1 MTRKEIK
8 DESKIYFRPQE
19 RAGKGFK
26 VKLTGKVAIITGA
39 ASGIGRATA
48 ELFARE
54 GARVVVADINAE
66 GAFDTVKAIT
76 GIGGEAFFVQTDISK
91 RGEVEKMVRATMLTY
106 QGLDILVNN
115 AALLAFG
122 TVLKTKE
129 EDWDRVMAVNLKGVY
144 LCSKLATPRI
154 IERGG
159 GVIINVASI
168 GGLVGGPALAAYNAS
183 KGGVVLLTKNMAIDL
198 APYNIRVNC
207 LCPGTA
213 LTPMASQIFSTKAK
227 GDASKVE
234 NIKEAGLR
242 GYPLRRYGK
251 PEEMARAILFLASE
265 ESAFITGTSLIVD
278 GGYTAK

>member
-1 MTRKEIK
+1 M
-8 DESKIYFRPQE
+8 
-19 RAGKGFK
+19 
-26 VKLTGKVAIITGA
+26 VKLDGKVAIITGA

-54 GARVVVADINAE
+54 GARVVVADINAG
-66 GAFDTVKAIT
+66 GATDTVKAIT
-76 GIGGEAFFVQTDISK
+76 SLGGEALFVQTDITK
-91 RGEVEKMVRATMLTY
+91 YGEVEKMVEATMLTY

-115 AALLAFG
+115 AAILAFG
-122 TVLKTKE
+122 TILKTKE
-129 EDWDRVMAVNLKGVY
+129 EDWDRLMAVNLKGVY
-144 LCSKLATPRI
+144 LCSKLAVPRI

-159 GVIINVASI
+159 GVIINIASI

-213 LTPMASQIFSTKAK
+213 LTSMANQIFVTRAK
-227 GDASKVE
+227 GDVDKVE
-234 NIKEAGLR
+234 SMKEAGLR

-251 PEEMARAILFLASE
+251 PEEMAQAILFLASE
-265 ESAFITGTSLIVD
+265 ESAFMTGASLVVD

>member
-1 MTRKEIK
+1 M
-8 DESKIYFRPQE
+8 
-19 RAGKGFK
+19 A
-26 VKLTGKVAIITGA
+26 KLAAKVAIVTGA

-54 GARVVVADINAE
+54 GARVVVADINA
-66 GAFDTVKAIT
+66 GGGTDTVKAIT
-76 GIGGEAFFVQTDISK
+76 SLGGEALFVQTDISK
-91 RGEVEKMVRATMLTY
+91 YGEVEKMVEATMLAY

-115 AALLAFG
+115 AAILAFG
-122 TVLKTKE
+122 TILKTKE
-129 EDWDRVMAVNLKGVY
+129 EDWDRLMAVNLKGVY
-144 LCSKLATPRI
+144 LCSKLAAPRI

-207 LCPGTA
+207 LCPGTV
-213 LTPMASQIFSTKAK
+213 LTSMASQIFVTRAK
-227 GDASKVE
+227 GDVDKVQSM
-234 NIKEAGLR
+234 KEAGLR
-242 GYPLRRYGK
+242 GYPLKRYGK
-251 PEEMARAILFLASE
+251 PEEMAQAILFLASE
-265 ESAFITGTSLIVD
+265 ESAFMTGTSLVVD

>member
-1 MTRKEIK
+1 M
-8 DESKIYFRPQE
+8 
-19 RAGKGFK
+19 A
-26 VKLTGKVAIITGA
+26 KLAAKVAIVTGA

-54 GARVVVADINAE
+54 GARVVVADINA
-66 GAFDTVKAIT
+66 GGGTDTVKAIT
-76 GIGGEAFFVQTDISK
+76 SLGGEALFVQTDISK
-91 RGEVEKMVRATMLTY
+91 YGEVEKMVEATMLAY

-115 AALLAFG
+115 AAILAFG
-122 TVLKTKE
+122 TILKTKE
-129 EDWDRVMAVNLKGVY
+129 EDWDRLMAVNLKGVY
-144 LCSKLATPRI
+144 LCSKLAVPRI

-207 LCPGTA
+207 LCPGTV
-213 LTPMASQIFSTKAK
+213 LTSMASQIFVTRAK
-227 GDASKVE
+227 GDVDKVQSM
-234 NIKEAGLR
+234 KEAGLR
-242 GYPLRRYGK
+242 GYPLKRYGK
-251 PEEMARAILFLASE
+251 PEEMAQAILFLASE
-265 ESAFITGTSLIVD
+265 ESAFMTGTSLVVD

>member
-1 MTRKEIK
+1 M
-8 DESKIYFRPQE
+8 
-19 RAGKGFK
+19 GK
-26 VKLTGKVAIITGA
+26 LAGKVAIITGA

-54 GARVVVADINAE
+54 GARVVVADINADE
-66 GAFDTVKAIT
+66 GTDTVK
-76 GIGGEAFFVQTDISK
+76 GIRRVGGEAFFVQTDVSQY
-91 RGEVEKMVRATMLTY
+91 GEVEKMVEAAMSTY

-115 AALLAFG
+115 AAILAFG
-122 TVLKTKE
+122 TILKTKE
-129 EDWDRVMAVNLKGVY
+129 EDWDRLMAVNLKGVY
-144 LCSKLATPRI
+144 LCSKLAAPRI
-154 IERGG
+154 IERGR

-213 LTPMASQIFSTKAK
+213 LTPMASQIFSMRAK
-227 GDASKVE
+227 GDADKVE
-234 NIKEAGLR
+234 SMKEAGLK

-251 PEEMARAILFLASE
+251 PEEMAQAILFLASE
-265 ESAFITGTSLIVD
+265 ESAYMTGSSLIVD

>member
-1 MTRKEIK
+1 V
-8 DESKIYFRPQE
+8 
-19 RAGKGFK
+19 A
-26 VKLTGKVAIITGA
+26 KLAAKVAIVTGA

-54 GARVVVADINAE
+54 GARVVVADINA
-66 GAFDTVKAIT
+66 GGGTDTVKAIT
-76 GIGGEAFFVQTDISK
+76 SLGGEALFVQTDISK
-91 RGEVEKMVRATMLTY
+91 YGEVEKMVEATMLAY

-115 AALLAFG
+115 AAILAFG
-122 TVLKTKE
+122 TILKTKE
-129 EDWDRVMAVNLKGVY
+129 EDWDRLMAVNLKGVY
-144 LCSKLATPRI
+144 LCSKLAAPRI

-207 LCPGTA
+207 LCPGTV
-213 LTPMASQIFSTKAK
+213 LTSMASQIFVTRAK
-227 GDASKVE
+227 GDVDKVQSM
-234 NIKEAGLR
+234 KEAGLR
-242 GYPLRRYGK
+242 GYPLKRYGK
-251 PEEMARAILFLASE
+251 PEEMAQAILFLASE
-265 ESAFITGTSLIVD
+265 ESAFMTGTSLVVD